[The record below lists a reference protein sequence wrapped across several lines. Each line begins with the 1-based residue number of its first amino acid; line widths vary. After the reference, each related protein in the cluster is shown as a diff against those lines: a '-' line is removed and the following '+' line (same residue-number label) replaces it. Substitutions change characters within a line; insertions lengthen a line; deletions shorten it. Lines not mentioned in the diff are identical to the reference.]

1 MCGIAGFAQL
11 ELADGDARRLLA
23 AMTGALAHR
32 GPDGHGVHLAAG
44 VGLAH
49 TRLAIVD
56 VTGGVQPMTAGDV
69 TMVYNGEVYN
79 APALRAELE
88 AEGVRPPSRS
98 GP

>member
-23 AMTGALAHR
+23 AMTGGLAHR

-56 VTGGVQPMTAGDV
+56 VARGVQPMTIDQA
-69 TMVYNGEVYN
+69 TIIYNGEVFDIH
-79 APALRAELE
+79 
-88 AEGVRPPSRS
+88 
-98 GP
+98 